1 MAKGFRL
8 RFIQDD
14 TVEQTEIIIRA
25 RKNDEEV
32 ERILGALGVDSKKAL
47 LCNTLSS
54 GKMIDP
60 NDIVII
66 SKSGRYL
73 SVKTTNGEYVLTD
86 PLYKI
91 EEELDPAW
99 FMKISQSEIVNLRYV
114 KGWSFTKS
122 GIIIIELVNGIRS
135 FTSRRYAKQIREVLR
150 KGARAMGNRLVKR
163 LLWGFVFGAVSGI
176 LISGFLNLLS
186 GNGFSIVARELL
198 LEKGKTAAVIMQVLF
213 SGIYGAICIGGTI
226 FYEIERMGLFFST
239 LSHFLCIMVSYSI
252 TALILRWAH
261 LDFGLALLLIIIA
274 GIFFVIWLVMGSVW
288 RKNIREMNSELEK
301 YKKENSK

>member
-14 TVEQTEIIIRA
+14 TVEQVEVIIRA

-32 ERILGALGVDSKKAL
+32 ERILEALGVDSQKAL

-54 GKMIDP
+54 SKMIDP

-91 EEELDPAW
+91 EEELDPVW

-150 KGARAMGNRLVKR
+150 KGGP
-163 LLWGFVFGAVSGI
+163 
-176 LISGFLNLLS
+176 
-186 GNGFSIVARELL
+186 GNG
-198 LEKGKTAAVIMQVLF
+198 K
-213 SGIYGAICIGGTI
+213 
-226 FYEIERMGLFFST
+226 
-239 LSHFLCIMVSYSI
+239 
-252 TALILRWAH
+252 
-261 LDFGLALLLIIIA
+261 
-274 GIFFVIWLVMGSVW
+274 
-288 RKNIREMNSELEK
+288 
-301 YKKENSK
+301 

>member
-1 MAKGFRL
+1 
-8 RFIQDD
+8 
-14 TVEQTEIIIRA
+14 
-25 RKNDEEV
+25 
-32 ERILGALGVDSKKAL
+32 
-47 LCNTLSS
+47 
-54 GKMIDP
+54 
-60 NDIVII
+60 
-66 SKSGRYL
+66 
-73 SVKTTNGEYVLTD
+73 
-86 PLYKI
+86 
-91 EEELDPAW
+91 
-99 FMKISQSEIVNLRYV
+99 
-114 KGWSFTKS
+114 
-122 GIIIIELVNGIRS
+122 
-135 FTSRRYAKQIREVLR
+135 
-150 KGARAMGNRLVKR
+150 MGNRLIKR